1 MARVETIFCDV
12 PMKQAISGVVPP
24 ETGEAT
30 IMNVWPS
37 LAALSG
43 GQFWG
48 RLYGN
53 KSGVTIAGVPLTVG
67 RIVALLSIPLI
78 LPVYF
83 LMLLP
88 CFIYLPKLGP
98 LPMIY
103 VSNPWARRYRLTN
116 RRVIVERLSGEE
128 DKSVLLEHFDAIDV
142 VVLSGQ
148 EWYPAGELVFRKGNV
163 ETFRLS
169 GVPRPET
176 FRQTCLKAQRA
187 HASVKKAVE
196 HQPAAA

>member
-1 MARVETIFCDV
+1 MPSE
-12 PMKQAISGVVPP
+12 
-24 ETGEAT
+24 EGEAT
-30 IMNVWPS
+30 IMVVWPS
-37 LAALSG
+37 LAALEG
-43 GQFWG
+43 GRFWG

-53 KSGVTIAGVPLTVG
+53 RSGFTLLGVPVTVG
-67 RIVALLSIPLI
+67 RIVALLSIPLV
-78 LPVYF
+78 LPIFF

-98 LPMIY
+98 IPRIY

-116 RRVIVERLSGEE
+116 RRVVIERLSGEE
-128 DKSVLLEHFDAIDV
+128 DASVSLDKFDAIDV
-142 VVLSGQ
+142 VVLPGQ
-148 EWYPAGELVFRKGNV
+148 QWYPAGELVFRNGNV

-187 HASVKKAVE
+187 HVTVKKAVA
-196 HQPAAA
+196 QQLVGAS

>member
-1 MARVETIFCDV
+1 
-12 PMKQAISGVVPP
+12 MKQAISGVVPP
-24 ETGEAT
+24 ELGEVT
-30 IMNVWPS
+30 TMNVWPS
-37 LAALSG
+37 LAALG
-43 GQFWG
+43 GGRFWG
-48 RLYGN
+48 RMYAN
-53 KSGVTIAGVPLTVG
+53 KSGVTVVGIPVTVG
-67 RIVALLSIPLI
+67 RIIALLSIPLI

-88 CFIYLPKLGP
+88 CFIYVPKLGP
-98 LPMIY
+98 LPQIY

-128 DKSVLLEHFDAIDV
+128 EKSVSLDHFDAIDV
-142 VVLSGQ
+142 VVLPGQ
-148 EWYPAGELVFRKGNV
+148 EWYPAGELIFRQGTV

-196 HQPAAA
+196 RRPVAV

>member
-1 MARVETIFCDV
+1 
-12 PMKQAISGVVPP
+12 MKQAISGVVPP
-24 ETGEAT
+24 ELGEVT
-30 IMNVWPS
+30 TMNVWPS
-37 LAALSG
+37 LAALG
-43 GQFWG
+43 GGRFWG
-48 RLYGN
+48 RMYAN
-53 KSGVTIAGVPLTVG
+53 KSGVTVVGIPVTVG
-67 RIVALLSIPLI
+67 RVIALLSIPLI

-88 CFIYLPKLGP
+88 CFIYVPKLGP
-98 LPMIY
+98 LPRIY

-128 DKSVLLEHFDAIDV
+128 EKSVSLDHFDAIDV
-142 VVLSGQ
+142 VVLAGQ
-148 EWYPAGELVFRKGNV
+148 EWYPAGELIFRKGTV

-196 HQPAAA
+196 RQPVAV